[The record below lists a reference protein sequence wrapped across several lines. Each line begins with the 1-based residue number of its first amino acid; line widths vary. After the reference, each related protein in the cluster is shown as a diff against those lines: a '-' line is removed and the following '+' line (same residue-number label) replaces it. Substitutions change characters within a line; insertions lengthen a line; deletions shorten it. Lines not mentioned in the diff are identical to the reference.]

1 MLDALSDLQIDQKM
15 KQHQETKMKY
25 MLTTAIAFVMAGA
38 TFQLLPVSFL
48 KASTTMQERQTD
60 RDKANKLMA
69 EGNRAEAYEVFQQ
82 LVLDESNGDKQL
94 SSDLTSAVNC
104 LNQLGRIKEFDEF
117 FEQAIA
123 VHAKNP
129 TLLYEAARLLGQG
142 NVPSYGYLIGG
153 EFERGQHRGG
163 GNRANVDERDRIRA
177 IQLTQQSIAM
187 YTADEKSTPKQK
199 ADAWE
204 LLAGQIGKEAFDET
218 WKLQQLTNLVE
229 LPDAADGQG
238 NDWNGYRS
246 RGFGRSV
253 DKGAPVDPAGKPV
266 LHKVPESWE
275 AAISDGERW
284 RFALQQAAE
293 ADTDRLSKLDLQW
306 AAFLASEFG
315 VSSGIVG
322 NGPVLRQSNGDDQS
336 DETSLWEPHKL
347 TDDQTIARLANGT
360 KMLTLPAEFNHIV
373 VLKSVL
379 GREDDQSMKALDALI
394 SVRMNRH
401 QYPQAVELLKQRK
414 KLAKKDAEKKGFQ
427 NRIDQIVDNWIQFQN
442 VNLQPA
448 GTAATFEARYRNGQ
462 QVQFEAQKVNVE
474 ALLADVKAYL
484 QSNPKELNYQKTQ
497 IENVG
502 FQLLQSNFKKYLT
515 DESQKWDLKLD
526 PPADHFDAVTTVK
539 TPLDQA
545 GAWYVT
551 AKIADGNEARMVMW
565 IADTAITRKR
575 IEQGTMYFVADAI
588 DGSAVANAN
597 MEFFGWQQQRVG
609 QSRQY
614 QVLTK
619 RFAARTDDTGIAI
632 PDQSQINRQMRWM
645 TVVRT
650 ADGRFAYDGFDGIW
664 NPQKLDKFAY
674 SPTKVYS
681 ITDRPV
687 YRPDHK
693 VQFRM
698 WVRQPRFSQDNAIY
712 ANQKFVVQI
721 RNPKGDVVQETDITT
736 DRWAGVDGSY
746 QLANDATLGSY
757 QLIIGR
763 RTKRTVSRTVDGVRK
778 KVTEDHVNNIG
789 GGSFVVEEYRK
800 PEFEVIVDAPSK
812 PVKLGDKIQA
822 RVTAKYYFG
831 APVTEARLHYKV
843 ERTKKD
849 SRWYP
854 VAQWD
859 WLYSPGYWWFA
870 PEHSWYP
877 GFSRWG
883 CMSPIP
889 FWRNWTPDPPEIV
902 AEGDADLGPDGTYLI
917 DIDTANALKQHS
929 DSDHNYSISAEVVD
943 KSRREIRGSGSVL
956 VAREPFRV
964 FTWTD
969 RGHYRTGD
977 TVTVNAQA
985 RTAAGK
991 PVAGDAVVTLYAVTY
1006 NDGKPSEQPVDSWSL
1021 ATGEDGRLAQ
1031 KIVIPKAGQFRLSIK
1046 VTAASGMADAAEK
1059 QMHTA
1064 EGGYLLFVNG
1074 PGEDGD
1080 NYRFNA
1086 LELITEKKEYL
1097 PGESV
1102 RLQINTDQINSTVL
1116 LFVRPQNGLC
1126 PKPEVIRLDGKS
1138 TIYELKIDRDDMPN
1152 IFVEAMTIAG
1162 GKLHSELKEIV
1173 VPPVRKIANV
1183 EVLPSSDRYRPGE
1196 EATVKLK
1203 LTDLNGKPFVGNTV
1217 LSVYDASLE
1226 YIAASRIPEIKKF
1239 FWNVR
1244 RRHNLSNA
1252 TTLVRLGSPF
1262 FLPNEVRMQGL
1273 AGSDPSLGLGGGY
1286 GNNVYFGSPR
1296 MMMRGRRGGIA
1307 GGAEMRFNMAAP
1319 SAAPMMMEDANESAD
1334 FGMAGGRAVMSKAS
1348 EAIAETATVEPTV
1361 RSKFA
1366 DTAHWVASVTSDED
1380 GIVEVKFTVP
1390 DNLTT
1395 WKIKAWTLGDGTTV
1409 GSGDSEIISSKDLI
1423 IRPQTPRFFTE
1434 SDLITL
1440 SAVVHN
1446 YLDTAK
1452 TTTVMLETEGGQLQ
1466 LLSDESQQVTIPAGG
1481 EVRVD
1486 WNVSVVASGDAKV
1499 RMKALTDEESDASEL
1514 TVPCQVHG
1522 LLKTESFTGVIKPDQ
1537 SSASIDVNVPAERI
1551 EEQSRLEIRFSPTL
1565 AGAMVDALP
1574 YLLEYPYGCTEQT
1587 LNRFLPA
1594 AITQQTLK
1602 NMGLSLEEIQAKRT
1616 NLNAQELGD
1625 PAERAAQWKRYDSNP
1640 VFDQK
1645 AMQKIVTK
1653 GVTDLTNMQLTDGG
1667 WGWFSGTGE
1676 RSSAHLTA
1684 QVVHG
1689 LTVAQANGVPV
1700 LPDVIQKGV
1709 QWLKN
1714 YQEVE
1719 LRKLKEGDWRKA
1731 HPEKLEGRKKDY
1743 KTSASNMDAFVA
1755 WVLSEHDGHDP
1766 KMSDYLYR
1774 DRLNLSTYSQ
1784 ALAGLVFHQQQ
1795 SMERRD
1801 MVLRNIEQFLVQDD
1815 ENQTAWLRTKQTY
1828 WWSWYGSENEG
1839 MARYMQL
1846 LLKVNPK
1853 SNVAPRLVKYL
1864 LNNRKHGTYWTSTR
1878 DTAVVV
1884 EAMADYIKAT
1894 GEDKPDMTIEV
1905 LVDGQLQKR
1914 VKVTGETLFSFD
1926 NVVLLE
1932 GDAVKTG
1939 AHKIELRKIG
1949 TGPLYFNAYLTNF
1962 TKEDFIT
1969 ATGLEVKVRRKFY
1982 LLERDDEQV
1991 NVQGDRGQVVSQ
2003 QTAKYKRVPL
2013 DNLASVTSG
2022 DLIEVE
2028 LLIDSKND
2036 YEYLLL
2042 EDLKPSGF
2050 ETVDKRSGYVWNG
2063 LRAYRELR
2071 DNRVSFFLT
2080 NLARGNHSMTYR
2092 LQAETPS
2099 QKVSALPAKI
2109 EGMYAPELVG
2119 NSDEMKFRVQDRE
2132 E

>member
-1 MLDALSDLQIDQKM
+1 
-15 KQHQETKMKY
+15 MKY
-25 MLTTAIAFVMAGA
+25 FLTTAIAFVMAGA
-38 TFQLLPVSFL
+38 TFQLLPASFL

-60 RDKANKLMA
+60 RDKAKKLLKD
-69 EGNRAEAYEVFQQ
+69 GNTAEAYLIFQR
-82 LVLDESNGDKQL
+82 LVLDESNTDKQL

-104 LNQLGRIKEFDEF
+104 LNQLNRIKEFDEF
-117 FEQAIA
+117 FEQAVA
-123 VHAKNP
+123 LHSKNS
-129 TLLYEAARLLGQG
+129 TLLYEAAKLLGRG

-163 GNRANVDERDRIRA
+163 GIRANVDERDRIRA
-177 IQLTQQSIAM
+177 IQLTQQSIALFS
-187 YTADEKSTPKQK
+187 ADENATP
-199 ADAWE
+199 AETANAWE
-204 LLAGQIGKEAFDET
+204 LLAGQIGKEAFDEA

-229 LPDAADGQG
+229 LPDPGEGQG
-238 NDWNGYRS
+238 SDWYGYR
-246 RGFGRSV
+246 GRRYSQRA
-253 DKGAPVDPAGKPV
+253 DKGAPVDPAGQPV
-266 LHKVPESWE
+266 LHMLPESWE

-284 RFALQQAAE
+284 RFALQQAVQ
-293 ADTDRLSKLDLQW
+293 ADADRISKLDLQW
-306 AAFLASEFG
+306 AAFLVSEFG
-315 VSSGIVG
+315 VNSAVVG
-322 NGPVLRQSNGDDQS
+322 NGPVVRQAKDGSPDDQAGQAN
-336 DETSLWEPHKL
+336 LWEAHLL

-360 KMLTLPAEFNHIV
+360 KLLVLPEEFNHIV
-373 VLKSVL
+373 VLKTVMA
-379 GREDDQSMKALDALI
+379 RDDDQSLKALDALI
-394 SVRMNRH
+394 TVRMNRH
-401 QYPQAVELLKQRK
+401 QYPAAVELLKQRRE
-414 KLAKKDAEKKGFQ
+414 LAEGDVAKKSIQD
-427 NRIDQIVDNWIQFQN
+427 RIDQIVDNWVQLQN

-448 GTAATFEARYRNGQ
+448 GTAATFEIRYRNGQ
-462 QVQFEAQKVNVE
+462 QIQFEAKKVDIE

-484 QSNPKELNYQKTQ
+484 QSNPQERDYQKTQ

-502 FQLLQSNFKKYLT
+502 LQLLQSNFKKYLT
-515 DESQKWDLKLD
+515 EESQQWDLKLD
-526 PPADHFDAVTTVK
+526 PAADHFDTVTTVE
-539 TPLDQA
+539 TPLDKA

-575 IEQGTMYFVADAI
+575 IEQGTMYFVSDAVDGSPIADA
-588 DGSAVANAN
+588 NL
-597 MEFFGWQQQRVG
+597 EFFGWQQQRVG
-609 QSRQY
+609 TSRQY
-614 QVLTK
+614 QVLTS
-619 RFAARTDDTGIAI
+619 RFAARTDDDGMAI
-632 PDQSQINRQMRWM
+632 PDRSQLNRRMSWM
-645 TVVRT
+645 TIVRT
-650 ADGRFAYDGFDGIW
+650 ADGRFAYDGFDGVW
-664 NPQKLDKFAY
+664 NPQKLNTFSY
-674 SPTKVYS
+674 SPVKVYS

-687 YRPDHK
+687 YRPEHK

-721 RNPKGDVVQETDITT
+721 RNPKGDIVQEKDVTT
-736 DRWAGVDGSY
+736 DRWGGVDGSY
-746 QLANDATLGSY
+746 QLADEAALGRY
-757 QLIIGR
+757 RLTIGNR
-763 RTKRTVSRTVDGVRK
+763 RTRTRTRTVNGVRK
-778 KVTEDHVNNIG
+778 KVTEDYVNSIG

-812 PVKLGDKIQA
+812 PVQLGDKIQA
-822 RVTAKYYFG
+822 KVTAKYYFG
-831 APVTEARLHYKV
+831 APVTEAKLHYKV

-854 VAQWD
+854 VARWD

-870 PEHSWYP
+870 PEYNWYP

-929 DSDHNYSISAEVVD
+929 DSDHNYSITAEVVD
-943 KSRREIRGSGSVL
+943 KSRREITGSGSVL

-964 FTWTD
+964 FTWTN
-969 RGHYRTGD
+969 RGHYRTGEN
-977 TVTVNAQA
+977 VTVNAQA

-991 PVAGDAVVTLYAVTY
+991 PVAGDAVVTLYSVTY
-1006 NDGKPSEQPVDSWSL
+1006 EDGQPSEQPVDSWNL
-1021 ATGEDGRLAQ
+1021 ATGEDGRLAH
-1031 KIVIPKAGQFRLSIK
+1031 KMVIPQAGQFRVSVK
-1046 VTAASGMADAAEK
+1046 VTAESGMADAAEK

-1064 EGGYLLFVNG
+1064 EGGYMLFVNG
-1074 PGEDGD
+1074 PGEDGGG
-1080 NYRFNA
+1080 YRFNA
-1086 LELITEKKEYL
+1086 LELITDKKEYS
-1097 PGESV
+1097 PGDSV
-1102 RLQINTDQINSTVL
+1102 RLQINTDQVNSTVL

-1126 PKPEVIRLDGKS
+1126 PKPQVIRLDGKS
-1138 TIYELKIDRDDMPN
+1138 TIYELKIERDDMPN
-1152 IFVEAMTIAG
+1152 IFVEAMTIAD

-1173 VPPVRKIANV
+1173 VPPVQKIANV
-1183 EVLPSSDRYRPGE
+1183 EVLPSSDRYRPGA

-1203 LTDLNGKPFVGNTV
+1203 LTDLDGQPFVGNTV

-1226 YIAASRIPEIKKF
+1226 YIAASRIPEIKSF

-1244 RRHNLSNA
+1244 RRHNLNSG
-1252 TTLVRLGSPF
+1252 TTLVRIGSPF
-1262 FLPNEVRMQGL
+1262 FLPNEIGMQGL
-1273 AGSDPSLGLGGGY
+1273 AGSNPASGLGWGGMNHFY
-1286 GNNVYFGSPR
+1286 SGAPE
-1296 MMMRGRRGGIA
+1296 MMFRGRGRSGGFGGGGGGFGRG
-1307 GGAEMRFNMAAP
+1307 MVAP
-1319 SAAPMMMEDANESAD
+1319 SAAPMMMMEAAD
-1334 FGMAGGRAVMSKAS
+1334 GDSMADSMAVLRKSSVAPAKA
-1348 EAIAETATVEPTV
+1348 ATVEPTV
-1361 RSKFA
+1361 RSNFA
-1366 DTAHWVASVTSDED
+1366 DTAYWVASVTSDED
-1380 GIVEVKFTVP
+1380 GIVEVKFKVP

-1486 WNVSVVASGDAKV
+1486 WNVSVVASGEAKV

-1514 TVPCQVHG
+1514 MVPCQVHG
-1522 LLKTESFTGVIKPDQ
+1522 ILKTESFTGVIKPDQ

-1551 EEQSRLEIRFSPTL
+1551 EEQSRLEIRYSPSL

-1625 PAERAAQWKRYDSNP
+1625 PAKRAEQWKRYDSNP
-1640 VFDQK
+1640 VFDQA

-1653 GVTDLTNMQLTDGG
+1653 GVTDLTNMQLSDGG

-1689 LTVAQANGVPV
+1689 LTIAQANGVPV

-1731 HPEKLEGRKKDY
+1731 HPERLEGRKKKH
-1743 KTSASNMDAFVA
+1743 KTSASNLDAFVA
-1755 WVLSEHDGHDP
+1755 WVLSEHDGHDA

-1774 DRLNLSTYSQ
+1774 DRLNLSAYSQ
-1784 ALAGLVFHQQQ
+1784 ALIGLVFHQQQ
-1795 SMERRD
+1795 SLERRD

-1815 ENQTAWLRTKQTY
+1815 ENQTAWLRTKQIY

-1853 SNVAPRLVKYL
+1853 NPVAPRLVKYL

-1939 AHKIELRKIG
+1939 AHQIELRKTG

-1982 LLERDDEQV
+1982 RLERDDEEV

-2003 QTAKYKRVPL
+2003 QTQKYTRVPL
-2013 DNLASVTSG
+2013 ENLASVTSG
-2022 DLIEVE
+2022 DLVEVE

-2080 NLARGNHSMTYR
+2080 NLARGNHSLTYR

>member
-1 MLDALSDLQIDQKM
+1 
-15 KQHQETKMKY
+15 MKY
-25 MLTTAIAFVMAGA
+25 LLTTVVAFVMAGT
-38 TFQLLPVSFL
+38 TFQLLPTSFL
-48 KASTTMQERQTD
+48 KATTTMQERQVD
-60 RDKANKLMA
+60 RKKAKKMQSD
-69 EGNRAEAYEVFQQ
+69 GNWAEAYQVFHE
-82 LVLDESNGDKQL
+82 LVLDESNDDKQL

-104 LNQLGRIKEFDEF
+104 LNQLNRIKEFDEF
-117 FEQAIA
+117 FEQAVA
-123 VHAKNP
+123 LHSKNP
-129 TLLYEAARLLGQG
+129 TLLYSAAKLLGGGQ
-142 NVPSYGYLIGG
+142 VPAFGFLIGG
-153 EFERGQHRGG
+153 EFERGHHRGG
-163 GNRANVDERDRIRA
+163 GKGANVDERDRIRA
-177 IQLTQQSIAM
+177 IQLTLQALAAFE
-187 YTADEKSTPKQK
+187 ADENSSVKQK
-199 ADAWE
+199 ADTWE
-204 LLAGQIGKEAFDET
+204 LLAGQIGKEAFAEP

-229 LPDAADGQG
+229 LPDPADGQG
-238 NDWNGYRS
+238 ITWHG
-246 RGFGRSV
+246 RGFRGPGYFTN
-253 DKGAPVDPAGKPV
+253 KGAPVDAAGKPV
-266 LHKVPESWE
+266 LHQIPESWE

-284 RFALQQAAE
+284 RFALQQAAKI
-293 ADTDRLSKLDLQW
+293 DSKRLSKLDLHW
-306 AAFLASEFG
+306 ASFLISQFG
-315 VSSGIVG
+315 VSHRTVG
-322 NGPVLRQSNGDDQS
+322 NSPVPRRADDDQ
-336 DETSLWEPHKL
+336 DNATQLWEPHLL

-360 KMLTLPAEFNHIV
+360 KKLTLPAEFNHITI
-373 VLKSVL
+373 LKSVIE
-379 GREDDQSMKALDALI
+379 REDDQLVQALEAFVSI
-394 SVRMNRH
+394 RMGRH
-401 QYPQAVELLKQRK
+401 QYPKAVELLKQRK
-414 KLAKKDAEKKGFQ
+414 ALAKEKRQKKNVQ
-427 NRIDQIVDNWIQFQN
+427 ARIDQIVNHWIQFQSVN
-442 VNLQPA
+442 VQPA
-448 GTAATFEARYRNGQ
+448 GTAATFEIRYRNGQ
-462 QVQFEAQKVNVE
+462 QVEFQAQKVNVE
-474 ALLADVKAYL
+474 ALLTDVKAYL
-484 QSNPKELNYQKTQ
+484 QGNPKQLNYNKTQ

-515 DESQKWDLKLD
+515 DESLEWNLKLD
-526 PPADHFDAVTTVK
+526 PPTDHFDAVTTVT
-539 TPLDQA
+539 TPLDKA

-551 AKIADGNEARMVMW
+551 GKMADGNDARMVMW
-565 IADTAITRKR
+565 IADIAISRKR
-575 IEQGTMYFVADAI
+575 IEQGTMYFVADAV
-588 DGSAVANAN
+588 DGSAIADANL
-597 MEFFGWQQQRVG
+597 EFFGWRQQRI
-609 QSRQY
+609 SKTRNY

-619 RFAARTDDTGIAI
+619 RFADRTDDNGIAI
-632 PDQSQINRQMRWM
+632 PDQSEVDRQMSWM
-645 TVVRT
+645 TIVRT
-650 ADGRFAYDGFDGIW
+650 ADGRTAYDGFDNIW
-664 NPQKLDKFAY
+664 NPQKLNQFAY
-674 SPTKVYS
+674 APTKVYS
-681 ITDRPV
+681 VTDRPV

-721 RNPKGDVVQETDITT
+721 RNPKGDIVQEKDVTT

-746 QLANDATLGSY
+746 QLPDDAALGGY
-757 QLIIGR
+757 RLTIGNR
-763 RTKRTVSRTVDGVRK
+763 RTRTVSRTVNGVRK
-778 KVTEDHVNNIG
+778 RVTEKYVSSLG

-800 PEFEVIVDAPSK
+800 PEYEVIVDAPTK
-812 PVKLGDKIQA
+812 PVKLGEKIQA
-822 RVTAKYYFG
+822 KVTAKYYFG
-831 APVTEARLHYKV
+831 APVNEAKLHYKV
-843 ERTKKD
+843 TRTKKD

-854 VAQWD
+854 EARWD

-870 PEHSWYP
+870 PDYSWYP
-877 GFSRWG
+877 GFHHWG
-883 CMSPIP
+883 CMAPMPI
-889 FWRNWTPDPPEIV
+889 WRNWSPDPPEIV
-902 AEGDADLGPDGTYLI
+902 AEGDAELGPDGTYLI

-929 DSDHNYSISAEVVD
+929 DSDHNYSITAEVVD
-943 KSRREIRGSGSVL
+943 KSRRQIVGSGSVL

-964 FTWTD
+964 FTWTN

-991 PVAGDAVVTLYAVTY
+991 PVAGDAVVTLNSVTY
-1006 NDGKPSEQPVDSWSL
+1006 KDGEPNEQMIDSWKMV
-1021 ATGEDGRLAQ
+1021 TGKDGRLAH
-1031 KIVIPKAGQFRLSIK
+1031 KIVIPKAGQFRVSIK
-1046 VTAASGMADAAEK
+1046 VTAESGMADADEK

-1074 PGEDGD
+1074 PDEDGN

-1086 LELITEKKEYL
+1086 LELITEKKEYS
-1097 PGESV
+1097 PSDTV
-1102 RLQINTDQINSTVL
+1102 RLQINTDQVNSTVL

-1126 PKPEVIRLDGKS
+1126 PKPEVIHLEGKS
-1138 TIYELKIDRDDMPN
+1138 TVYELKIDRHDTPN
-1152 IFVEAMTIAG
+1152 IFVEAMTIAN

-1173 VPPVRKIANV
+1173 VPPVKKIAHV
-1183 EVLPSSDRYRPGE
+1183 EVLPSSDRYRPGA

-1203 LTDLNGKPFVGNTV
+1203 LTDLDGKPFVGNTV

-1226 YIAASRIPEIKKF
+1226 YIAASRIPEIKQF

-1244 RRHNLSNA
+1244 RHHSPQNS
-1252 TTLVRLGSPF
+1252 TTLVRRGAPF
-1262 FLPNEVRMQGL
+1262 FLPNEIRMQIL
-1273 AGSDPSLGLGGGY
+1273 AGSGNSPILSSPHMHPLGGFNG
-1286 GNNVYFGSPR
+1286 R
-1296 MMMRGRRGGIA
+1296 RRGRSSLPGGSF
-1307 GGAEMRFNMAAP
+1307 GGGGFGDDFGAEMAK
-1319 SAAPMMMEDANESAD
+1319 AAPMAFADSAEEADAAGAFSSNETN
-1334 FGMAGGRAVMSKAS
+1334 AVATV
-1348 EAIAETATVEPTV
+1348 ALGQVATVEPTV
-1361 RSKFA
+1361 RSNFA

-1380 GIVEVKFTVP
+1380 GIVEVKFTIP

-1409 GSGDSEIISSKDLI
+1409 GSGDSEVISSKDLI

-1440 SAVVHN
+1440 SGVVHN

-1486 WNVSVVASGDAKV
+1486 WNVSVVASGEAKV

-1514 TVPCQVHG
+1514 MVPCQVHG
-1522 LLKTESFTGVIKPDQ
+1522 LLKTESFTGVVKSDQ
-1537 SSASIDVNVPAERI
+1537 PSASIDVNVPAERI
-1551 EEQSRLEIRFSPTL
+1551 EEQSRLEIRYSPTL

-1602 NMGLSLEEIQAKRT
+1602 NMGLSLEQIQAKRT

-1625 PAERAAQWKRYDSNP
+1625 PAKRAEQWKRYDSNP
-1640 VFDQK
+1640 VFRQA

-1653 GVTDLTNMQLTDGG
+1653 GVTDLTNMQLADGG
-1667 WGWFSGTGE
+1667 WGWFSGQGE

-1714 YQEVE
+1714 HQKGE

-1731 HPEKLEGRKKDY
+1731 HPKKLKGRKKDY
-1743 KTSASNMDAFVA
+1743 KMSASNLDAFVA

-1774 DRLNLSTYSQ
+1774 DRLNLSVYSQ

-1795 SMERRD
+1795 AVERRD

-1815 ENQTAWLRTKQTY
+1815 ENQTAWLQTKQAY

-1914 VKVTGETLFSFD
+1914 VKVTAENLFSFD

-1939 AHKIELRKIG
+1939 AHKIELRKTG
-1949 TGPLYFNAYLTNF
+1949 SGPLYFNAYLTNF

-1982 LLERDDEQV
+1982 LLERDDKQV
-1991 NVQGDRGQVVSQ
+1991 NVQGDRGQVVEQ
-2003 QTAKYKRVPL
+2003 QTEKYKRVL
-2013 DNLASVTSG
+2013 LENLASVRSG
-2022 DLIEVE
+2022 DLVEVE
-2028 LLIDSKND
+2028 LLVDSKND

-2050 ETVDKRSGYVWNG
+2050 ETVDKRSGYIWNG

-2080 NLARGNHSMTYR
+2080 NLARGNHSVTYR
-2092 LQAETPS
+2092 LRAETPS